1 MSHPAFISEHHTAH
15 QQTDIDVPAV
25 EREHLG
31 DTDVAEVSYWL
42 VDARDW
48 AAGQRAL
55 ASIRQNPCPHVY
67 LKPVVLITA
76 DSTLPAKVRDT
87 ADLHV
92 NIDGFRGK
100 LPDAAEARF
109 QSIRNY
115 IAGLP
120 DAIESSDKT
129 LSFRVLRF
137 LASRDNALQAHMTAD
152 HHAGFVYPALLPFF
166 TEQDNSHLQ
175 VLEFLESQRLI
186 RGEFQARAHLCR
198 QCGCAFLNFTE
209 ACPDCASP
217 NLHVDELIHHF
228 RCAHTAPMDEFRQQ
242 GELVCPK
249 CDHNLQHIGVDYDK
263 PSMTYQCN
271 SCNSRFQDP
280 VIVSTCFNCGHS
292 AEPEQQ
298 THQEIKRYNLTSI
311 GRNAAIYGLD
321 NLFTQLL
328 ENEITLQP
336 FPVFRQFLQ
345 VEVARIKRYALSASS
360 LLFIDL
366 EDLDKLYLSVGR
378 RAGEVFGE
386 LGALF
391 RAVLR
396 DSDVISSRSE
406 SVFVILL
413 TETSDSAAQIALQRL
428 TQGIRDLLTA
438 NLEYDPKIRH
448 RIVGVD
454 AMLDLDAVTEA
465 FLKDHAD

>member
-1 MSHPAFISEHHTAH
+1 MSHPAFISEHRTAPP
-15 QQTDIDVPAV
+15 QADIDAPAFVREQLGDIDV
-25 EREHLG
+25 
-31 DTDVAEVSYWL
+31 TEVSYWL

-76 DSTLPAKVRDT
+76 HDTLPAKARDT

-92 NIDGFRGK
+92 HIDGFRGK
-100 LPDAAEARF
+100 LPDAAEERF
-109 QSIRNY
+109 QTIRDY
-115 IAGLP
+115 IDGLP
-120 DAIESSDKT
+120 DATESSDKT

-137 LASRDNALQAHMTAD
+137 LASRDNALQAHMTTE
-152 HHAGFVYPALLPFF
+152 HRSGFIYPALLPFF
-166 TEQDNSHLQ
+166 AEQDNSHLQ

-217 NLHVDELIHHF
+217 NLRVDELVHHF

-249 CDHNLQHIGVDYDK
+249 CDHHLKHIGVDYDK

-280 VIVSTCFNCGHS
+280 AIISTCFNCGHS
-292 AEPEQQ
+292 ADPEQQ
-298 THQEIKRYNLTSI
+298 THCEVKRYSVTSI
-311 GRNAAIYGLD
+311 GQNAAVYGLD

-345 VEVARIKRYALSASS
+345 VEIARIKRYALSASS

-366 EDLDKLYLSVGR
+366 VELDKLYLSVGR

-386 LGALF
+386 MGALF

-413 TETSDSAAQIALQRL
+413 TETSGSAANVALQRL
-428 TQGIRDLLTA
+428 TQGIHDLLTA
-438 NLEYDPKIRH
+438 NLGYEPIIRH
-448 RIVGVD
+448 RIVSVD
-454 AMLDLDAVTEA
+454 ALLDLDTVTES